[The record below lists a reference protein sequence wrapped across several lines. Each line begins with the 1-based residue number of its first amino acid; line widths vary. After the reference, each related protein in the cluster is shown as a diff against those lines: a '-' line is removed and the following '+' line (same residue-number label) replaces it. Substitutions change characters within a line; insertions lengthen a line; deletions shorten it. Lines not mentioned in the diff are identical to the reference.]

1 MYKSQF
7 RQNNFCS
14 SAKNTIA
21 MVTVNIGKRKSVLGI
36 IVYLFLI
43 TGSETKNAGRRQIMQ
58 ALIRLLLEEQSD
70 LSLHCLILQ

>member
-14 SAKNTIA
+14 STKNTIT
-21 MVTVNIGKRKSVLGI
+21 MVTVNIGKRKSILEI
-36 IVYLFLI
+36 IVFLFLI
-43 TGSETKNAGRRQIMQ
+43 TGSETKNASRRQIMQ

-70 LSLHCLILQ
+70 LSLHCLIMQ